1 MGKGFRGR
9 CRQGLERRLRTSHRH
24 GKRKEV
30 GEILAALC
38 TVHNLIARMKIGF
51 AQINPT
57 VGDLRGNFEKI
68 AGAYDQLARAGADIV
83 IAPEL
88 AVTGYPLQDLVFK
101 SRFVPENLAVLDQLQ
116 KRLNKPALLVG
127 FVDRNEG
134 RGKPFHNAAALLQA
148 GEPLQKTHKSLLPT
162 YDVFDEDRY
171 FEPARE
177 IAPLKFRGHRIGVTI
192 CEDIWTERY
201 LPRPFYD
208 VDPVRALVAQEAEMI
223 LNVSASPFSL
233 RKPAV
238 RREMISGLAGTYQRP
253 IFYCNTVGGNDQLV
267 FDGNSIAV
275 NARGQLLAQL
285 PAFEE
290 ASVIVDSESVQT
302 PEIPLADI
310 VQELYSALRLGLRDY
325 LAKCGFKSAVLG
337 LSGGI
342 DSAVVAAIAVDA
354 IGADN
359 VTGVSMPSQFS
370 SRGSVLDALA
380 LAKNLGIQCLQIPI
394 ADAFAV
400 FKAQFKEVFAG
411 RTEDATEENMQARL
425 RGMTLM
431 ALSNKFGHLVLS
443 TGNKSELA
451 VGYCTIYGDMAGG
464 LAVISDVPKTIVYE
478 LARWINSEYTSRGGR
493 QSEII
498 PSSTIDKPPS
508 AELKPDQTDQDVLPP
523 YEILDEILRL
533 YVEENLSAR
542 DIITHGYDEKTV
554 RWVQRR
560 VDLNEYKRE
569 QAAPG
574 LKVTSRA
581 FGIGRRMPIAQRYV
595 D

>member
-1 MGKGFRGR
+1 
-9 CRQGLERRLRTSHRH
+9 
-24 GKRKEV
+24 
-30 GEILAALC
+30 
-38 TVHNLIARMKIGF
+38 MKIGF

-88 AVTGYPLQDLVFK
+88 AVTGYPPQDLVFK

-171 FEPARE
+171 FEPARA

-238 RREMISGLAGTYQRP
+238 RREMISGLAGAYQRP
-253 IFYCNTVGGNDQLV
+253 IFYCNAVGGNDELV

-290 ASVIVDSESVQT
+290 ASVIVDSESVQA
-302 PEIPLADI
+302 PEIPSADI

-354 IGADN
+354 LGPNN

-370 SRGSVLDALA
+370 SRGSILDALA
-380 LAKNLGIQCLQIPI
+380 LTKNLRLQCLEIPI

-464 LAVISDVPKTIVYE
+464 LAVISDVPKTMIYE
-478 LARWINSEYTSRGGR
+478 LARFINSEASRAGKG
-493 QSEII
+493 EII
-498 PSSTIDKPPS
+498 PASTIEKPPS
-508 AELKPDQTDQDVLPP
+508 AELRPNQKDQDTLPP
-523 YEILDEILRL
+523 YDVLDAILRL
-533 YVEENLSAR
+533 HVEDNLSVAE
-542 DIITHGYDEKTV
+542 IVAQGFDEKTV

-560 VDLNEYKRE
+560 VDLNEYKRA

-581 FGIGRRMPIAQRYV
+581 FGVGRRMPIAQRYV
-595 D
+595 G

>member
-1 MGKGFRGR
+1 
-9 CRQGLERRLRTSHRH
+9 
-24 GKRKEV
+24 
-30 GEILAALC
+30 
-38 TVHNLIARMKIGF
+38 MKIGF

-57 VGDLRGNFEKI
+57 VGDLHGNFEKI
-68 AGAYDQLARAGADIV
+68 IGAYNQLARAGADIV

-88 AVTGYPLQDLVFK
+88 AVTGYPPQDLVFK
-101 SRFVPENLAVLDQLQ
+101 SRFVPENLAVLNELQ
-116 KRLNKPALLVG
+116 KRLSKPALLVG

-171 FEPARE
+171 FEPARQ
-177 IAPLKFRGHRIGVTI
+177 IAPLNFRGHHIGVTI

-208 VDPVRALVAQEAEMI
+208 VDPVRALVTQEAEMI

-238 RREMISGLAGTYQRP
+238 RREMICGLAGTYQRP
-253 IFYCNTVGGNDQLV
+253 IFYCNAVGGNDQLV

-275 NARGQLLAQL
+275 NASGQLLAQL
-285 PAFEE
+285 AAFEE
-290 ASVIVDSESVQT
+290 ASVIVDSERAPKSK
-302 PEIPLADI
+302 IASADVI
-310 VQELYSALRLGLRDY
+310 QELYAALRLGLRDY

-354 IGADN
+354 IGANN

-380 LAKNLGIQCLQIPI
+380 LAKNLGIQCLQVPI

-400 FKAQFKEVFAG
+400 FKAQFKEVFADC
-411 RTEDATEENMQARL
+411 TEDATEENMQARL

-464 LAVISDVPKTIVYE
+464 LAVISDVPKTMVYE
-478 LARWINSEYTSRGGR
+478 LARFINSEALRAGKR
-493 QSEII
+493 EII
-498 PSSTIDKPPS
+498 PVSTIEKPPS
-508 AELKPDQTDQDVLPP
+508 AELSPNQKDQDTLPP
-523 YEILDEILRL
+523 YDVLDAILRL
-533 YVEENLSAR
+533 YVEDNLSAAE
-542 DIITHGYDEKTV
+542 IITHGFDEKTV

-560 VDLNEYKRE
+560 VDLNEYKRA

-581 FGIGRRMPIAQRYV
+581 FGVGRRMPIAQRYV
-595 D
+595 G

>member
-1 MGKGFRGR
+1 
-9 CRQGLERRLRTSHRH
+9 
-24 GKRKEV
+24 
-30 GEILAALC
+30 
-38 TVHNLIARMKIGF
+38 MKIGF

-68 AGAYDQLARAGADIV
+68 TAAYDQLARAGAEIV
-83 IAPEL
+83 VAPEL
-88 AVTGYPLQDLVFK
+88 AVTGYPPQDLVFK
-101 SRFVPENLAVLDQLQ
+101 SRFVPENLAVLDELQ
-116 KRLNKPALLVG
+116 KRLSQPALLVG

-134 RGKPFHNAAALLQA
+134 RGKPFHNAAALLQT

-171 FEPARE
+171 FEPARQ
-177 IAPLKFRGHRIGVTI
+177 IAPLNFRGHRIGVTI

-208 VDPVRALVAQEAEMI
+208 VDPVRALVTQEAEMI

-238 RREMISGLAGTYQRP
+238 RREMICGLAGTYQRP
-253 IFYCNTVGGNDQLV
+253 IFYCNAVGGNDQLV

-275 NARGQLLAQL
+275 NASGQLLTQL
-285 PAFEE
+285 PGFEE
-290 ASVIVDSESVQT
+290 ASVVVDSES
-302 PEIPLADI
+302 PPGSKIASADI
-310 VQELYSALRLGLRDY
+310 VQELYAALRLGLRDY

-380 LAKNLGIQCLQIPI
+380 LAKNLEIQCLQIPI

-464 LAVISDVPKTIVYE
+464 LAVISDVPKTMIYE
-478 LARWINSEYTSRGGR
+478 LARFINSEASRAGKR
-493 QSEII
+493 EII
-498 PSSTIDKPPS
+498 PASTIEKPPS
-508 AELKPDQTDQDVLPP
+508 AELRPNQKDQDTLPP
-523 YEILDEILRL
+523 YDVLDAILRL
-533 YVEENLSAR
+533 YVEDNLSAPE
-542 DIITHGYDEKTV
+542 IVAQGFDEKTV

-560 VDLNEYKRE
+560 VDLNEYKRA

-581 FGIGRRMPIAQRYV
+581 FGVGRRMPVAQRYV
-595 D
+595 G

>member
-1 MGKGFRGR
+1 
-9 CRQGLERRLRTSHRH
+9 
-24 GKRKEV
+24 
-30 GEILAALC
+30 
-38 TVHNLIARMKIGF
+38 MKIGF

-88 AVTGYPLQDLVFK
+88 AVTGYPPQDLVFK

-177 IAPLKFRGHRIGVTI
+177 IAPLNFRGHRIGVTI

-208 VDPVRALVAQEAEMI
+208 VDPVCALVTQEAEMI

-253 IFYCNTVGGNDQLV
+253 IFYCNAVGGNDQLV

-290 ASVIVDSESVQT
+290 ASVIVDSESVQA
-302 PEIPLADI
+302 PEIPSADI

-354 IGADN
+354 LGPNN

-370 SRGSVLDALA
+370 SRGSILDALA
-380 LAKNLGIQCLQIPI
+380 LAKNLRIQCLQIPI

-464 LAVISDVPKTIVYE
+464 LAVISDVPKTMIYE
-478 LARWINSEYTSRGGR
+478 LARFINSEASRVGKG
-493 QSEII
+493 EII
-498 PSSTIDKPPS
+498 PASTIEKPPS
-508 AELKPDQTDQDVLPP
+508 AELRPNQKDQDTLPP
-523 YEILDEILRL
+523 YDVLDAILRL
-533 YVEENLSAR
+533 HVEDNLSVAE
-542 DIITHGYDEKTV
+542 IVAQGFDEKTV

-560 VDLNEYKRE
+560 VDLNEYKRA

-581 FGIGRRMPIAQRYV
+581 FGVGRRMPIAQRYV
-595 D
+595 G